1 MRASVSILIVVSAL
15 LGMEGLYRWTQSD
28 TDRLNNAPECF
39 RLSSVN
45 DSAEVVFFGES
56 SNTSFA
62 PNDTTTRSISELCAR
77 ETAPWNWVSITKY
90 ASHAGIYKFWAQQLS
105 PKAKPRCMVIT
116 VNLRSF
122 NADWRHSELEPALQ
136 QSLVLY
142 KTKSHL
148 LNRFLL
154 SLGFYPHSPKALEQE
169 ALLQEWDTTVLPV
182 QPDFKYKTVRAW
194 DNAYANGYYLKP
206 DGSWDMDKIQLACHY
221 IKSYAFY
228 INEQNSRIKDLDALC
243 NWALQR
249 KIPLVF
255 NIMAENL
262 DYADSL
268 VGPELTR
275 LIRQNRD
282 FIVKR
287 YRSLNVHVLDHLESV
302 KGSDFIDQN
311 WTTEHYNQ
319 TGRINISKKTSQYL
333 LKQFSKP

>member
-1 MRASVSILIVVSAL
+1 
-15 LGMEGLYRWTQSD
+15 
-28 TDRLNNAPECF
+28 
-39 RLSSVN
+39 
-45 DSAEVVFFGES
+45 
-56 SNTSFA
+56 
-62 PNDTTTRSISELCAR
+62 
-77 ETAPWNWVSITKY
+77 
-90 ASHAGIYKFWAQQLS
+90 
-105 PKAKPRCMVIT
+105 
-116 VNLRSF
+116 
-122 NADWRHSELEPALQ
+122 
-136 QSLVLY
+136 LY

-169 ALLQEWDTTVLPV
+169 ALLQEWDTTVIPV

-287 YRSLNVHVLDHLESV
+287 YRSSNVHVLDHLESV